1 MSWLKISLL
10 SLLVVAVAGGTGLA
24 LFQDR
29 IALAVLDRAF
39 ARGLASDPFA
49 GLPDGLHVG
58 LCGTGSPMPDPTRAG
73 PCTAV
78 LAGQRLFI
86 IDAGAGSPR
95 VLNLMRLPPGRI
107 EAVLL
112 THYHSDH
119 IDGLGELLLQ
129 RWTSSAARAPLPV
142 HGPPGVEQVVEGLA
156 RAYALDR
163 GYRIAHH
170 GPDVVPPEGSGGA
183 ARAFTAPPGG
193 LVVLRERG
201 LKITAFAIAHDPV
214 EPAVG
219 YRFDYKGRSVVI
231 SGDTALSPAVESMS
245 RGVDL
250 LVHEALAPNMV
261 AMQRDAAMAAGRRN
275 LAKIF
280 EDIVGYH
287 TTPEAAAGIAARAG
301 AKSLVFTHIVPPLP
315 VRALERP
322 WLGRSREVYSGPLR
336 VGRDGDFATL
346 PAAGGPVRWTNRL
359 DAPL

>member
-1 MSWLKISLL
+1 
-10 SLLVVAVAGGTGLA
+10 
-24 LFQDR
+24 
-29 IALAVLDRAF
+29 
-39 ARGLASDPFA
+39 
-49 GLPDGLHVG
+49 
-58 LCGTGSPMPDPTRAG
+58 
-73 PCTAV
+73 
-78 LAGQRLFI
+78 
-86 IDAGAGSPR
+86 
-95 VLNLMRLPPGRI
+95 
-107 EAVLL
+107 
-112 THYHSDH
+112 
-119 IDGLGELLLQ
+119 
-129 RWTSSAARAPLPV
+129 
-142 HGPPGVEQVVEGLA
+142 
-156 RAYALDR
+156 
-163 GYRIAHH
+163 
-170 GPDVVPPEGSGGA
+170 
-183 ARAFTAPPGG
+183 

-280 EDIVGYH
+280 EDIVG
-287 TTPEAAAGIAARAG
+287 
-301 AKSLVFTHIVPPLP
+301 LVFTHIVPPLP